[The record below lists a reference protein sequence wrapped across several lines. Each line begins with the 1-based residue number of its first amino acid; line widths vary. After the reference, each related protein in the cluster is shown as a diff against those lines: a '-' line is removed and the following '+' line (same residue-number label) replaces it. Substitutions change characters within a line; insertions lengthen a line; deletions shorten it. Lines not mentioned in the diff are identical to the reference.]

1 MSESERRCGLR
12 FFVQVIDRENLPLR
26 AGIHNGH
33 LATVTQ
39 QKHLPIGRYRRG
51 EVRFDSLFGPSN
63 FPNLAIFR
71 IEGSKDTAVL
81 NLVQN
86 TAVNQRRRE
95 VGKCLLVPP
104 QQMLFG
110 LVALSSSP
118 HCDQAVF
125 IHAGPPD
132 VIPLVGRDVSVAIG
146 VNPAEVV
153 AVERVGREL
162 LTRNFPVLVLVELL
176 K

>member
-1 MSESERRCGLR
+1 VSECERWCRLT
-12 FFVQVIDRENLPLR
+12 FFVQVIDSENLPLR
-26 AGIHNGH
+26 TGIHDGH

-39 QKHLPIGRYRRG
+39 QKHLAIGRYRRG
-51 EVRFDSLFGPSN
+51 EVRFDSFFGPPN
-63 FPNLAIFR
+63 FPHVTIFR
-71 IEGSKDTAVL
+71 IERCKNTAVL

-86 TAVNQRRRE
+86 TTVNQRRRE
-95 VGKCLLVPP
+95 VGECLLVPP
-104 QQMLFG
+104 QQMLSG
-110 LVALSSSP
+110 LVAPSASS

-125 IHAGPPD
+125 VHAGPYD
-132 VIPLVGRDVSVAIG
+132 VVPLVGRDVSVIIG

-162 LTRNFPVLVLVELL
+162 LARNLPVLVLVELL